1 MKGVIKII
9 TTEKVICPK
18 CHGTGK
24 LYERTSAYETEEI
37 LCNYCG
43 GYKIIIESRIHQKI
57 IED

>member
-1 MKGVIKII
+1 MKDVIKIT

-18 CHGTGK
+18 CHGIGK
-24 LYERTSAYETEEI
+24 LYEITSANDIEEI